1 MTSLPW
7 VATSVERTFRG
18 NRGRTIMPL
27 PMVVDTP
34 FRSEE
39 RFTQQEFFA
48 WLQRRP
54 AADVNHYELIR
65 GRIVMSPPAGWPH
78 GSLGST
84 IVAHLYVVVKRHGL
98 GIVQDSSAG
107 YDLPS
112 GDTLEPDVSF
122 ISEARFAAGP
132 APVRGRFLGIVPDLA
147 VEILSKSTARRD
159 RGVKKSIYEQCGVRE
174 YWIVDPDRRLVT
186 VYRLGDAGYGTGER
200 IRAGRIASRVLPQLE
215 LTIEDLFAD

>member
-1 MTSLPW
+1 
-7 VATSVERTFRG
+7 
-18 NRGRTIMPL
+18 MPA

-39 RFTQQEFFA
+39 RFTQQEFFE

-78 GSLGST
+78 GSLGSR
-84 IVAHLYVVVKRHGL
+84 INARLYGVVERYGL

-112 GDTLEPDVSF
+112 GDTLEPGVSF
-122 ISEARFAAGP
+122 ISQARFDAGP

-159 RGVKKSIYEQCGVRE
+159 RGEKKAIYEQCGVGE
-174 YWIVDPDRRLVT
+174 YWIVDPDRRVVT
-186 VYRLGDAGYGTGER
+186 VYHLGDAGYGTGER
-200 IRAGRIASRVLPQLE
+200 IRAGRIASHVLPQLE
-215 LTIEDLFAD
+215 LTVEDLFAD

>member
-1 MTSLPW
+1 
-7 VATSVERTFRG
+7 
-18 NRGRTIMPL
+18 MPL
-27 PMVVDTP
+27 PMVVDTA

-54 AADVNHYELIR
+54 ASDVNHYELIR

-78 GSLGST
+78 GSLEMRIGARFYAVSDQ
-84 IVAHLYVVVKRHGL
+84 HRLGVVQG
-98 GIVQDSSAG
+98 SSAG

-122 ISEARFAAGP
+122 ISKERFAAGP

-159 RGVKKSIYEQCGVRE
+159 RGEKKEIYAECGVGE
-174 YWIVDPDRRLVT
+174 YWIVDPDRRVVI
-186 VYRLGDAGYGTGER
+186 VYHLGDVGYGTGER
-200 IRAGRIASRVLPQLE
+200 IRAGRIASRVLTQLE
-215 LTIEDLFAD
+215 LTVEDLFAD

>member
-1 MTSLPW
+1 
-7 VATSVERTFRG
+7 
-18 NRGRTIMPL
+18 MPL

-54 AADVNHYELIR
+54 ASDVHHYELIR
-65 GRIVMSPPAGWPH
+65 GRIVMTPPAGWPH
-78 GSLGST
+78 GVLDARILGRL
-84 IVAHLYVVVKRHGL
+84 VAVVDEHGL
-98 GIVQDSSAG
+98 GVVQGSSAG

-112 GDTLEPDVSF
+112 GDTLEPDASF
-122 ISEARFAAGP
+122 ISKARFAAEP

-159 RGVKKSIYEQCGVRE
+159 RGAKKAIYEQCGVRE
-174 YWIVDPDRRLVT
+174 YWIVDPDRRVVT
-186 VYRLGDAGYGTGER
+186 VYRLEDGRYAAGER
-200 IRAGRIASRVLPQLE
+200 VRAGRIPSRVLPQLE

>member
-1 MTSLPW
+1 
-7 VATSVERTFRG
+7 
-18 NRGRTIMPL
+18 MPL

-54 AADVNHYELIR
+54 DSDINHYELIR

-78 GSLGST
+78 GALGSRINARLYL
-84 IVAHLYVVVKRHGL
+84 IVEQHRL
-98 GIVQDSSAG
+98 GVVQDSSAG

-122 ISEARFAAGP
+122 ISRSRFDAGP

-147 VEILSKSTARRD
+147 VEILSRSTARRD
-159 RGVKKSIYEQCGVRE
+159 RTEKKAIYEQCGVVE
-174 YWIVDPDRRLVT
+174 YWIVDPDRRVVT
-186 VYRLGDAGYGTGER
+186 VYQLDDGRYGAGTRVRSGL
-200 IRAGRIASRVLPQLE
+200 IRSHVLPQLE
-215 LTIEDLFAD
+215 LTVDELFAN

>member
-1 MTSLPW
+1 
-7 VATSVERTFRG
+7 
-18 NRGRTIMPL
+18 MPL
-27 PMVVDTP
+27 PMVVDTV

-39 RFTQQEFFA
+39 RFTQQEFFE

-54 AADVNHYELIR
+54 ASDVNHYELIR

-78 GSLGST
+78 GSLESR
-84 IVAHLYVVVKRHGL
+84 INARLYGVVEAHGL
-98 GIVQDSSAG
+98 GVVQGSSAG

-122 ISEARFAAGP
+122 ISKQRFAAGP

-159 RGVKKSIYEQCGVRE
+159 RGEKKTIYEQCGVTE
-174 YWIVDPDRRLVT
+174 YWIVDPDRRVVT
-186 VYRLGDAGYGTGER
+186 VYRLADGRYGAGER
-200 IRAGRIASRVLPQLE
+200 VGAGRIPSQVLPQLE
-215 LTIEDLFAD
+215 LPVEDLFAD

>member
-1 MTSLPW
+1 
-7 VATSVERTFRG
+7 
-18 NRGRTIMPL
+18 MPL
-27 PMVVDTP
+27 PMVVDTV

-39 RFTQQEFFA
+39 RFTQQEFFE

-54 AADVNHYELIR
+54 ASDVNHYELIR

-78 GSLGST
+78 GSLGSR
-84 IVAHLYVVVKRHGL
+84 INARLFGVVEAHGL
-98 GIVQDSSAG
+98 GVVQDCSAG

-122 ISEARFAAGP
+122 ISKQRFAAGP

-159 RGVKKSIYEQCGVRE
+159 RDEKKAIYEQCGVAE
-174 YWIVDPDRRLVT
+174 YWIVDPDRRVVT
-186 VYRLGDAGYGTGER
+186 LYRLDGDRYAAGEQ
-200 IRAGRIASRVLPQLE
+200 IRTGRIPSQVLPQLD
-215 LTIEDLFAD
+215 LPVEDLFAD

>member
-1 MTSLPW
+1 
-7 VATSVERTFRG
+7 
-18 NRGRTIMPL
+18 MPL
-27 PMVVDTP
+27 AMVVDTA

-39 RFTQQEFFA
+39 RFTQQEFFE

-54 AADVNHYELIR
+54 ASDVNHYELVH

-78 GSLGST
+78 GSLAVRISSRLFAT
-84 IVAHLYVVVKRHGL
+84 AEACGL
-98 GIVQDSSAG
+98 GVVQDSSAG

-122 ISEARFAAGP
+122 ISKARFAAGP

-159 RGVKKSIYEQCGVRE
+159 RGEKKAIYEECGVGE
-174 YWIVDPDRRLVT
+174 YWIVDPERCCVT
-186 VYRLGDAGYGTGER
+186 VYRLDGGRYGAGER
-200 IRAGRIASRVLPQLE
+200 LRAGPIASQALPQLE
-215 LTIEDLFAD
+215 LTVEELFAIDVLTGFAGHEG

>member
-1 MTSLPW
+1 
-7 VATSVERTFRG
+7 
-18 NRGRTIMPL
+18 MPL
-27 PMVVDTP
+27 PMVVDTV

-39 RFTQQEFFA
+39 RFTQQEFFE

-54 AADVNHYELIR
+54 ASDVNHYELIH

-78 GSLGST
+78 GSLEVRIASRLFS
-84 IVAHLYVVVKRHGL
+84 VVEAHDLGVVQG
-98 GIVQDSSAG
+98 SSAG

-122 ISEARFAAGP
+122 MSKARFAAGP

-159 RGVKKSIYEQCGVRE
+159 RGEKKAIYEQCGVTE
-174 YWIVDPDRRLVT
+174 HWIVDPDRRVVT
-186 VYRLGDAGYGTGER
+186 VYHLDHGRYGAGER
-200 IRAGRIASRVLPQLE
+200 VRTGGIPSHVLPQLD
-215 LTIEDLFAD
+215 LTVEDLFVD

>member
-1 MTSLPW
+1 
-7 VATSVERTFRG
+7 
-18 NRGRTIMPL
+18 MPQ
-27 PMVVDTP
+27 PMVVDTA

-54 AADVNHYELIR
+54 ASDVNHYELIR

-78 GSLGST
+78 GFLEMRIGARFYAVADAHRLG
-84 IVAHLYVVVKRHGL
+84 VVQG
-98 GIVQDSSAG
+98 SSAG

-122 ISEARFAAGP
+122 ISRARFDAGP

-159 RGVKKSIYEQCGVRE
+159 RGEKKAIYEQCGVGE
-174 YWIVDPDRRLVT
+174 YWIVDPDRRAVT
-186 VYRLGDAGYGTGER
+186 VYRLGDTGYGTGER
-200 IRAGRIASRVLPQLE
+200 IRAGRISSRVLPQLE

>member
-1 MTSLPW
+1 
-7 VATSVERTFRG
+7 
-18 NRGRTIMPL
+18 MPL
-27 PMVVDTP
+27 SMVVDTV

-39 RFTQQEFFA
+39 RYTQQEFFA

-54 AADVNHYELIR
+54 ASDVNHYELIR

-78 GSLGST
+78 GSLGSR
-84 IVAHLYVVVKRHGL
+84 INARLYHVVEQHDL
-98 GIVQDSSAG
+98 GVVQDSSAG

-122 ISEARFAAGP
+122 ISQARFAAGP

-159 RGVKKSIYEQCGVRE
+159 RGEKKAIYEECGVGE
-174 YWIVDPDRRLVT
+174 YWIVDPDRRCVT
-186 VYRLGDAGYGTGER
+186 VYRLDDGRYGAGARVRT
-200 IRAGRIASRVLPQLE
+200 GRIPSRVLPQLE

>member
-1 MTSLPW
+1 
-7 VATSVERTFRG
+7 
-18 NRGRTIMPL
+18 MPL
-27 PMVVDTP
+27 PMVVDTV

-39 RFTQQEFFA
+39 RFTQQEFFE

-54 AADVNHYELIR
+54 PSDVNHYELIR

-78 GSLGST
+78 GSLGSR
-84 IVAHLYVVVKRHGL
+84 INARLYQVVEEHDL

-122 ISEARFAAGP
+122 ISKARFAAGP

-159 RGVKKSIYEQCGVRE
+159 RGEKKEIYEQCGVTE
-174 YWIVDPDRRLVT
+174 YWIVDPDRRAVT
-186 VYRLGDAGYGTGER
+186 VYLLDGGRYGAGER
-200 IRAGRIASRVLPQLE
+200 VRTGGIPSHVLPQLD
-215 LTIEDLFAD
+215 LTVEDLFVD

>member
-1 MTSLPW
+1 
-7 VATSVERTFRG
+7 
-18 NRGRTIMPL
+18 MPL

-54 AADVNHYELIR
+54 ASDINHYELIR

-78 GSLGST
+78 GALGSR
-84 IVAHLYVVVKRHGL
+84 INAKLYAVVERHGL

-122 ISEARFAAGP
+122 MSKARFAAGP

-147 VEILSKSTARRD
+147 VEILSQSTARRD
-159 RGVKKSIYEQCGVRE
+159 RGEKRAIYGESGVTE
-174 YWIVDPDRRLVT
+174 YWIVDPDRRAVT
-186 VYRLGDAGYGTGER
+186 LYHLDDGHYAAGER
-200 IRAGRIASRVLPQLE
+200 VRSGRIRSRVLPQLE

>member
-1 MTSLPW
+1 
-7 VATSVERTFRG
+7 
-18 NRGRTIMPL
+18 MPL

-39 RFTQQEFFA
+39 RFTQQEFFE

-78 GSLGST
+78 GSLGSR
-84 IVAHLYVVVKRHGL
+84 INARLYGVVERYGL

-112 GDTLEPDVSF
+112 DAE
-122 ISEARFAAGP
+122 
-132 APVRGRFLGIVPDLA
+132 
-147 VEILSKSTARRD
+147 
-159 RGVKKSIYEQCGVRE
+159 CGVGE
-174 YWIVDPDRRLVT
+174 YWIVDPDRRVVT
-186 VYRLGDAGYGTGER
+186 VYHWGDAGYGTGER
-200 IRAGRIASRVLPQLE
+200 IHSGRIASHALPQLE
-215 LTIEDLFAD
+215 LTVEDLLAD

>member
-1 MTSLPW
+1 
-7 VATSVERTFRG
+7 
-18 NRGRTIMPL
+18 MPL
-27 PMVVDTP
+27 PMVVDTV

-39 RFTQQEFFA
+39 RFTQHEFFL

-54 AADVNHYELIR
+54 ASDVNRYELVR

-78 GSLGST
+78 GSLGVRISSRLFT
-84 IVAHLYVVVKRHGL
+84 AAEAFGL
-98 GIVQDSSAG
+98 GVVQDSSAG

-122 ISEARFAAGP
+122 ISQARFAAGP

-159 RGVKKSIYEQCGVRE
+159 RIEKKAIYEQCGVGE

-186 VYRLGDAGYGTGER
+186 IHRLDDGRYGTAER
-200 IRAGRIASRVLPQLE
+200 VRAGRIPSRVLPQLD
-215 LTIEDLFAD
+215 LTVEELFAD

>member
-1 MTSLPW
+1 
-7 VATSVERTFRG
+7 
-18 NRGRTIMPL
+18 MPL
-27 PMVVDTP
+27 PMVVDTV

-39 RFTQQEFFA
+39 RFTQQEFFE

-54 AADVNHYELIR
+54 ASDVNHYELIR

-78 GSLGST
+78 GSLEST
-84 IVAHLYVVVKRHGL
+84 IVARLYDVAKRDRLGVVQG
-98 GIVQDSSAG
+98 SSAG

-122 ISEARFAAGP
+122 ISKRRFEAGP

-159 RGVKKSIYEQCGVRE
+159 CGEKKSIYEQCGVTE
-174 YWIVDPDRRLVT
+174 YWIVDAERRVVT
-186 VYRLGDAGYGTGER
+186 LYRLADGRYGAGEHVRT
-200 IRAGRIASRVLPQLE
+200 GRIPSQVLPQLE
-215 LTIEDLFAD
+215 LVVEELFAD